1 MINNLHIAFTQRH
14 LDSGNGGEE
23 RSLFTI
29 LKHLVKEKNFEL
41 TLFYQQKGDLNK
53 KLDTTIHQFQTLTS
67 EFSTRNAFSF
77 FIKAIQSAFYV
88 KKFKI
93 DRIHVNHYK
102 DVTWAALV
110 TIISGCK
117 LSVHLRLN
125 APEYLSKQYAWG
137 LKHCDYYIAN
147 SEFVKKD
154 WSKYLDANKIEV
166 VYNGVD
172 IQPDEIVPCSNDVDI
187 LFVGRIV
194 YEKGLHLAIE
204 ALSKLENTR
213 TLTVIGDFKHSEIRG
228 DSDYK
233 NQIEELIKKNKLEN
247 RVFFL
252 GNLED
257 PLPYVKKATVL
268 VVPSYHDSFGRT
280 FMEAWTLGTPAIASK
295 CGGMVELIDK
305 FPELANYVFNEG
317 NSQSLYEAIEQLKQI
332 KMPPKTISFEM
343 RNVLSNLIK
352 MFSD

>member
-1 MINNLHIAFTQRH
+1 LHIAFTQRH

-29 LKHLVKEKNFEL
+29 LKYLVKEKDFEL
-41 TLFYQQKGDLNK
+41 SLFYKKKGDLNE
-53 KLDTTIHQFQTLTS
+53 KLDSTIHQFETLTS
-67 EFSTRNAFSF
+67 ELNKKNAFNF
-77 FIKAIQSAFYV
+77 FLSVIRSALIVY
-88 KKFKI
+88 KYKI
-93 DRIHVNHYK
+93 NRIHVNHYK

-110 TIISGCK
+110 SIISGCR

-137 LKHCDYYIAN
+137 LKQCDFFIAN

-154 WSKYLDANKIEV
+154 WSKYLDTNKIEV

-172 IQPDEIVPCSNDVDI
+172 IQPDEIIPCSNDVDI

-204 ALSKLENTR
+204 SLSRLENSR

-233 NQIEELIKKNKLEN
+233 NYIEELIIKNKLEN

-252 GNLED
+252 GHIEN
-257 PLPYVKKATVL
+257 PLPYVKKASLL
-268 VVPSYHDSFGRT
+268 VVPSYVDSFGRT
-280 FMEAWTLGTPAIASK
+280 FMEAWTLRTPAIASK
-295 CGGMVELIDK
+295 CGGMLELLDK
-305 FPELANYVFNEG
+305 YPDLANFVFEEG
-317 NSQSLYEAIEQLKQI
+317 DSHSLFDVIEQLGQI
-332 KMPPKTISFEM
+332 NMTHKTISFDM
-343 RNVLSNLIK
+343 KNVIVSLLK
-352 MFSD
+352 MFSL